1 VRASDEP
8 VEIDDRGNR
17 AILAAPMLRLR
28 YQLDCELHHTSTK
41 NSMVLSLDVLEF
53 GVTQSPAF

>member
-1 VRASDEP
+1 MRASDEP

-53 GVTQSPAF
+53 GVT